1 MSHTALVII
10 DIQNDISKHY
20 RDIIHGINAAVD
32 RAASKGMQIVY
43 ILHNNIT
50 GGTRTFKSGSKGTE
64 LVPELKVVTD
74 NSFVKTKANALT
86 SDVR

>member
-32 RAASKGMQIVY
+32 WAASKGMQIVY
-43 ILHNNIT
+43 ILHNIIT
-50 GGTRTFKSGSKGTE
+50 AEPVHSNRD
-64 LVPELKVVTD
+64 PKVQ
-74 NSFVKTKANALT
+74 NWFQN
-86 SDVR
+86 